1 MPRYVDRS
9 LRIGRIVYPMAK
21 RLIPDCYAG
30 IESDDTAANRT
41 DVSRKRVGTFDPSLI
56 EDPTE
61 F

>member
-1 MPRYVDRS
+1 
-9 LRIGRIVYPMAK
+9 MAK

-61 F
+61 FRFFFTPDFTRVRTN